1 MLALN
6 PNLGYQYHEMY
17 ENVWLQKISTLTLK
31 MVIGKSKVSRIMTSA
46 VKYQSIPVNGP
57 PNDTLN
63 Y

>member
-6 PNLGYQYHEMY
+6 PNLSYQYHEMD
-17 ENVWLQKISTLTLK
+17 ENVWLEKISIPTLK
-31 MVIGKSKVSRIMTSA
+31 MIIGKSEVSRIMISA